1 MTEHDTLSA
10 GQTGVSLEGFTGY
23 KVNTPLFDEPKPL
36 DFLLYLVRKYEI
48 NIYDIP
54 IAFITE
60 QFLQYIAL
68 LERLDLEIASEF
80 VVMAAHLLLIKSHR
94 LLPREFDDD
103 DEEDPRAELV
113 AQLLEYQKFKAA
125 AQILEESESV
135 SRAVLER
142 KMGQITF
149 DFPGDDN
156 NWVDV
161 KLFDLVNAF
170 SRLMTRGEADAES
183 KAPYYPVLDDFEDDY
198 DPEEKI
204 SQINTLLEVH
214 PRIAFGDIITSGMR
228 RGEIIIIFLAILNM
242 IKRGLIVVQQHKLF
256 GDITILGRGKKD

>member
-1 MTEHDTLSA
+1 MTE
-10 GQTGVSLEGFTGY
+10 QTEHGTSIHPAAEDGFTGY
-23 KVNTPLFDEPKPL
+23 KVQTPLFEEPKPL
-36 DFLLYLVRKYEI
+36 DFLLYLVRRYEI

-60 QFLQYIAL
+60 QFIQYIAL
-68 LERLDLEIASEF
+68 LERLDLELASEF
-80 VVMAAHLLLIKSHR
+80 VVMVAHLLVIKSR
-94 LLPREFDDD
+94 MLLPREFEDDD
-103 DEEDPRAELV
+103 DEDPRAGLV
-113 AQLLEYQKFKAA
+113 AQLLEYQKFKAVA
-125 AQILEESESV
+125 RVLEESESV

-142 KMGQITF
+142 KAGQVTF

-170 SRLMTRGEADAES
+170 SRLMTRGEEQS
-183 KAPYYPVLDDFEDDY
+183 APYFPILDDFEDDY

-204 SQINTLLEVH
+204 VQICTLLEIH
-214 PRIAFGDIITSGMR
+214 SRIEFGDIITPGMK

-256 GDITILGRGKKD
+256 GDITIVGRG

>member
-1 MTEHDTLSA
+1 MTEYKAPESI
-10 GQTGVSLEGFTGY
+10 SLAEEDGFTGY
-23 KVNTPLFDEPKPL
+23 KVHTPLFAEPKPL
-36 DFLLYLVRKYEI
+36 DFLLSLVRRYEI

-68 LERLDLEIASEF
+68 LERLDLEVASEF
-80 VVMAAHLLLIKSHR
+80 VVMAANLIVIKSR
-94 LLPREFDDD
+94 MLLPREFDDD
-103 DEEDPRAELV
+103 EREDPRADLV

-161 KLFDLVNAF
+161 KLFDLVSAF
-170 SRLMTRGEADAES
+170 SRLMTRGDEEDRP
-183 KAPYYPVLDDFEDDY
+183 APYYPVLDDFEDDY

-204 SQINTLLEVH
+204 TQISTLLEIH
-214 PRIAFGDIITSGMR
+214 ERIEFGDIITPGMQ

-256 GDITILGRGKKD
+256 GDITIAGRG